1 MNTHALLVAIE
12 SLTFIGVPG
21 ACLTAG
27 GRRWVRVFMMVFC
40 HAAFYAMLVIA
51 VAPPLSTDAIQW
63 LCFALPVVIAFLV
76 ATFLVVHRGLT
87 LAPRPLTRVLRRQ
100 PMFVRLAGSGTH
112 TMPRSTNDAQR
123 RRRRTD
129 TTDQASH
136 TERSRP
142 WSRARP
148 VSPLMFGDPA
158 KNPDRID
165 ITGDSHSAARM
176 RSNLA
181 FAWLLKNCGVLDRLP
196 TFWSLPVPV
205 ADHDHSTTISAAFAA
220 GERDLLLTEVVPA
233 RWQHDN
239 AMILM
244 YVSGLGHA
252 AAAMQQTVGPD
263 YTVRAFL
270 VVGEDPLDDRPVLDT
285 FLSPGGEV
293 RIGSTHQFVEMLAVI
308 CERMTNN
315 GYFMN
320 QQEAAASP
328 LAAYFLQGQRA
339 ATASV

>member
-1 MNTHALLVAIE
+1 MNTYALLVTLEA
-12 SLTFIGVPG
+12 LTLFGVPMMG
-21 ACLTAG
+21 LSAG
-27 GRRWVRVFMMVFC
+27 GRRWARVFVMVFWRV
-40 HAAFYAMLVIA
+40 ALPMLIVGL
-51 VAPPLSTDAIQW
+51 VAPLSSDAIAW
-63 LCFALPVVIAFLV
+63 LCFGLPTVVAFAV
-76 ATFLVVHRGLT
+76 ATFLVVHRRST
-87 LAPRPLTRVLRRQ
+87 LAPQPLTRLLRRQ
-100 PMFVRLAGSGTH
+100 SMIVRLRSPEPAERTQ
-112 TMPRSTNDAQR
+112 PRNT
-123 RRRRTD
+123 
-129 TTDQASH
+129 TTDAPRASGG
-136 TERSRP
+136 

-148 VSPLMFGDPA
+148 VSQLMFGDPA

-165 ITGDSHSAARM
+165 ITGDNHSAARM

-181 FAWLLKNCGVLDRLP
+181 FAWLLKDSGVLDRLP

-244 YVSGLGHA
+244 YASSVGHA
-252 AAAMQQTVGPD
+252 AAAMQQAVGPD

-285 FLSPGGEV
+285 FLTPGGEV

-320 QQEAAASP
+320 QQDVATSPLTAYFQQSQRAAAAS
-328 LAAYFLQGQRA
+328 
-339 ATASV
+339 V